1 MMEEFRTPPEISFEP
16 GPGSRLRQARE
27 AANRSIGEVSAAL
40 HLDPQMVEAL
50 EADSFDRLPPPTFVR
65 GYLKGYARL
74 LGLPPGPILEVY
86 DRRGFE
92 PPPLV
97 PDVTQTPQTH
107 PSDLA
112 VRLATYGIGVI
123 LVVLVVLWWRSQDFR
138 GSDIL
143 DAGRDLIGWLP
154 ESTPASPDGGEGDGG
169 PAAAAGASPGPPEG
183 AGPAGGAEPT
193 PSGHGPSPGGGIST
207 AEPLPPTDGAAAEG
221 MAVTGSPPPDD
232 GLPFGGAGAG
242 GVDAAEPPSPP
253 SAGGA
258 AAEGTAAVGPSAG
271 DDPSPGGGAEAS
283 GMAATGSPLPPSGE
297 DAGAGVAATTESPPP
312 STAIDTT
319 AGSVASTEP
328 PPPSVDGDGAAAGT
342 IPGAGTTPGPGTAAA
357 PGIEAGAGI
366 PEREDAPAPEGPDD
380 TPLVIS
386 VGPPVPAT
394 GASLL
399 VVEFTHE
406 SWVEIYDR
414 DRAALFFDLVP
425 PGRVLRIT
433 GTPPFDVLFGNSEG
447 IRMTLDGTPFDYTQY
462 VKRGIARFKAGAA
475 PGDEPDDDDA
485 GAVPPAAAPSPG
497 GTDSELP
504 SGEAPRPGF

>member
-27 AANRSIGEVSAAL
+27 AANRSIGEISAAL
-40 HLDPQMVEAL
+40 HLDPRMVEAL
-50 EADSFDRLPPPTFVR
+50 EADSFERLPPPAFVR

-74 LGLPPGPILEVY
+74 LGLQPGPILEVY

-97 PDVTQTPQTH
+97 PDVTQAPQTH

-143 DAGRDLIGWLP
+143 DVGRDLIGWLP
-154 ESTPASPDGGEGDGG
+154 GSTPASPDGGEGDGG
-169 PAAAAGASPGPPEG
+169 PAAAGASPGPPEG
-183 AGPAGGAEPT
+183 AGPAGGAEPP

-221 MAVTGSPPPDD
+221 TAVTGSPSPGD
-232 GLPFGGAGAG
+232 GLPSGGAGAG
-242 GVDAAEPPSPP
+242 GVGAAEPPSPP

-258 AAEGTAAVGPSAG
+258 AAEGTAAVGSPTG
-271 DDPSPGGGAEAS
+271 DGPSPGGAGA
-283 GMAATGSPLPPSGE
+283 GGTAATASPLPPSGE
-297 DAGAGVAATTESPPP
+297 DAGAGATATTESPPP
-312 STAIDTT
+312 STAVDTT
-319 AGSVASTEP
+319 AGSVTSTEP

-342 IPGAGTTPGPGTAAA
+342 IAGAGTTPGPGTAAA
-357 PGIEAGAGI
+357 PGAETGADVL
-366 PEREDAPAPEGPDD
+366 EREDAPAPEEPDD

-414 DRAALFFDLVP
+414 DRTALFFDLVP

-433 GTPPFDVLFGNSEG
+433 GAPPFDVLFGNSEG
-447 IRMTLDGTPFDYTQY
+447 IRMTLDGTPFDHTQY

-475 PGDEPDDDDA
+475 PGDEPDDAA
-485 GAVPPAAAPSPG
+485 GAVLPTAAPSPG
-497 GTDSELP
+497 GTEPEIP